1 PPVAPPCRQSP
12 PAPRRRRSAP
22 PGRAVGQRA
31 PQWLRARFQALLF
44 ALGCRIQRH
53 CGKVLFVGLLV
64 FGALAVGLR
73 VASIET
79 DIEHLWV
86 EAGSRV
92 SQELRYTKE
101 KLGEESVYTSQM
113 LIQTPK
119 RDGENI
125 LTQEALQ
132 LHLEAALAASKVQV
146 SLYGKSWDLN
156 KICYK
161 SGVPIIEN
169 GMIERMIEKLFPC
182 VILTP
187 LDCFWEGS
195 KLQGGSAY
203 LPGRPDIQWSNLDPL
218 QLMEE
223 LGQFTSLEGFKELLD
238 KAEVGQA
245 YMERPCLDPRDPQC
259 PPSAPNKQS
268 QQVAELSGGC
278 HGFSRK
284 FMRWQQELILGGTTK
299 DSQGKLLRAEALQT
313 MFLLMSP
320 RQLFE
325 HFKDDYEIHDISWSE
340 EKAGAILEAW
350 QRKFVELAQDSIPPN
365 ATQSVHAFSTTTLND
380 IMKSFSDVSA
390 IRVAGGYLLM
400 LAYACVT
407 MLRWD
412 CSKSQGAVGL
422 AGVLLVALSVA
433 SGLGL
438 CSLLGISFN
447 AATTQV
453 LPFLAL
459 GIGVD
464 DMFLLAHAFTETSH
478 HIPFKERTG
487 ECLKRTG
494 TSVALTSVSNMI
506 AFFMAALVP
515 IPALRAFSLQAAV
528 VVVFNFAMVLFVF
541 PAILSLDLYRREK
554 RRLDILCCFYSPC
567 SSRVIQI
574 QPQELADAND
584 NHACH
589 PSPYGHPGVAT
600 STQITTTVQA
610 FTRCDPSGHHVVT
623 VLPPTS
629 QVCTSP
635 AVLLPPTDPMGS
647 QVFAPSSSTRDLLAQ
662 MDEAKSGRECVPL
675 PFCRWSLADFARE
688 KYAPLLLRTRS
699 KVVVAVLFLALLGL
713 SLYGTT
719 MVHDGLYLTDIVPRD
734 TKAHA
739 FISAQFKYFS
749 FYNMFI
755 VTKGGFHYP
764 GAQAALLSLHQ
775 AFSTVKYVVREG
787 NRDLPK
793 MWLHYFQDWLRG
805 LQATF
810 DRDWQAGRITHDSY
824 RNGSE
829 DGALAYKLL
838 IQTGNKK
845 EPFNFNQLTTR
856 RLVDENGIIPPD
868 TFYICLTVWASNDP
882 LGFAASQANFYPPP
896 PEWIHDKYDTTGENL
911 RIPAAQPLEF
921 AQFPFYLSG
930 LRRTADFVEAI
941 ESVRAICRE
950 AAQRHGVLSYPSGY
964 PFLFWEQY
972 IGLRHWFLLAISI
985 LLACTFLVCA
995 LLLLNPWTAGII
1007 VSILAM
1013 MAVELFGIM
1022 GLMGIKLSA
1031 IPVVI
1036 LIASVGIGV
1045 EFTVHVALGFLTAVG
1060 SRNVRSAAAL
1070 EHTFAPVMDGA
1081 VSTLLGVLM
1090 LAGSEFDFIMRY
1102 FFAVL
1107 TILTLLGLLNG
1118 LVLLPVVLSVI
1129 GPPPEVQYPILPLP
1143 VPSQPYA
1150 HLSPSLTAPYPV
1162 PPSPYTHPC
1171 IVPTSPRTHLSPSL
1185 TLYHPCFIP
1194 SFPCPISNL
1203 AHTCLTPFLPYP
1215 TLNSPYLSLTH
1226 LDPSL
1231 LHPVPLSLH
1240 TPPSPY
1246 SLPPHTPPSLYI
1258 PRPSDSVLSLLRHRW
1273 WITAPACL
1281 HRSQCPHAWALGVS
1295 MSGVPQPGLPP
1306 SLTPRTQST
1315 TQRPWGRGAHGDPSL
1330 CPQPRHTSCWRLA
1343 RTPASPAS
1351 P

>member
-1 PPVAPPCRQSP
+1 RWALPAAAAANGSGGGGAGPG
-12 PAPRRRRSAP
+12 APRPRLPFRGAAGGRRRTHTRRPRASRPAAGPLPWAGLPRLLSRADPILAP
-22 PGRAVGQRA
+22 FAGQGRG
-31 PQWLRARFQALLF
+31 PEDPLWLRARFQALLF
-44 ALGCRIQRH
+44 ALGLPDPAALRE
-53 CGKVLFVGLLV
+53 
-64 FGALAVGLR
+64 GALRGGCWCSGR
-73 VASIET
+73 WPWGYGWPSIET

-119 RDGENI
+119 RDGDNI

-169 GMIERMIEKLFPC
+169 GMIERLFPC

-245 YMERPCLDPRDPQC
+245 YMERPCLDPQDPQC

-268 QQVAELSGGC
+268 HPDIPAELSGGC

-320 RQLFE
+320 RQLYE

-380 IMKSFSDVSA
+380 IMKSFSDVSV

-400 LAYACVT
+400 
-407 MLRWD
+407 
-412 CSKSQGAVGL
+412 
-422 AGVLLVALSVA
+422 
-433 SGLGL
+433 
-438 CSLLGISFN
+438 
-447 AATTQV
+447 V

-464 DMFLLAHAFTETSH
+464 DMFLLAHAFTETSQ

-494 TSVALTSVSNMI
+494 TSVTLTSVSNMI

-541 PAILSLDLYRREK
+541 PAILSLDLHRREK

-589 PSPYGHPGVAT
+589 PSPYGHPGMAT

-610 FTRCDPSGHHVVT
+610 FTRCDPSGHHIVT

-635 AVLLPPTDPMGS
+635 AVLLPHTDPLGS
-647 QVFAPSSSTRDLLAQ
+647 QVFAPSSSTRDLLSQ
-662 MDEAKSGRECVPL
+662 LDEAKGRRECVPL

-688 KYAPLLLRTRS
+688 KYAPLLLRTRT
-699 KVVVAVLFLALLGL
+699 KAVVVVLFLALLGL

-930 LRRTADFVEAI
+930 LRRTSDFVEAI

-985 LLACTFLVCA
+985 LLACTFFVCA

-1045 EFTVHVALGFLTAVG
+1045 EFTVHVALGFLTAAG

-1118 LVLLPVVLSVI
+1118 LVLLPVLLSVI
-1129 GPPPEVQYPILPLP
+1129 GPPPEVQDPSILPLP
-1143 VPSQPYA
+1143 GPSNP
-1150 HLSPSLTAPYPV
+1150 
-1162 PPSPYTHPC
+1162 
-1171 IVPTSPRTHLSPSL
+1171 VPTS
-1185 TLYHPCFIP
+1185 
-1194 SFPCPISNL
+1194 
-1203 AHTCLTPFLPYP
+1203 
-1215 TLNSPYLSLTH
+1215 
-1226 LDPSL
+1226 
-1231 LHPVPLSLH
+1231 LHPPLPLSLH
-1240 TPPSPY
+1240 TFHPLSIFALSSPNLISNPPQSFHCPV
-1246 SLPPHTPPSLYI
+1246 PSLLYLI
-1258 PRPSDSVLSLLRHRW
+1258 LSLTHILL
-1273 WITAPACL
+1273 APYLPDPIPAPS
-1281 HRSQCPHAWALGVS
+1281 HTQ
-1295 MSGVPQPGLPP
+1295 LPP
-1306 SLTPRTQST
+1306 SLP
-1315 TQRPWGRGAHGDPSL
+1315 DPFD
-1330 CPQPRHTSCWRLA
+1330 PI
-1343 RTPASPAS
+1343 PASPGITCIPILTS
-1351 P
+1351 THTPYFSILLCPWLL